1 MIIVIL
7 LYRFLI
13 LQSNVD
19 NGKNEDIVIIY
30 TRKE

>member
-1 MIIVIL
+1 MIIVL

-19 NGKNEDIVIIY
+19 NGKNEGIVI
-30 TRKE
+30 TREE